1 MSTTKLRFKSD
12 RSLIN
17 SKFDGYKLHVFPE
30 DTNVHRFQLPN
41 ALSVPKLAMNSR
53 LSYRELQA
61 RVKFNHLSMSHIKGL
76 ALYVDN
82 KFSVIGVEYD
92 QSTHRIRFHTIA
104 QLQAPLTDVP
114 SYAEPDSSTPLL
126 PQYPSLRSLSSDMLL
141 ASNGAGSIYA
151 INLNRDGAT
160 GDITGKIL
168 SIAQFAG
175 DGTEGLSPVPCVIS
189 DARMIDKEINI
200 ITWSVASQENEVPAH
215 PTLDAPISKTLFN
228 IAYSKLLFSPDDDN
242 VQAELSIQHILRGRD
257 IPFYCEFDVE
267 ASGYVMGSAH
277 AYHVVFSKEDTEMK
291 EISADAANEAEETST
306 SPYRWVQSS
315 DDLTIVIQLPPN
327 TPKSAISCSFN
338 VQHMS
343 VIVQNDQVTLCS
355 YPFRKLW
362 DTIDPES
369 SVWTLD
375 VASGLLTIE
384 LTKKNE
390 NVRWL
395 HVFEHD
401 DNVLEDL
408 NADQLKEIQDRLEK
422 FTGEGKAIGT
432 PGWKQPLQHP
442 IVTDMDEDIDH
453 EGQTISLAWID
464 GDSGKIKADVL
475 AGGQEWISTSFKQPA
490 SDKFSSVCLK
500 LDVDGLVYAVERGDP
515 ISVKHIA
522 SFNAL
527 AFVQA
532 SKRDQRFIYHDP
544 ANAFSV
550 ILEGTRNAYIYYRHD
565 DGKRNTDV
573 QTLVD
578 LTQGHDVDVIGTQL
592 IDDKVILVLLET
604 SVVVIDLRY

>member
-1 MSTTKLRFKSD
+1 MSTTTKLRFKSD
-12 RSLIN
+12 RTLIN
-17 SKFDGYKLHVFPE
+17 SKFDGYKLQVFPE
-30 DTNVHRFQLPN
+30 NTNVHRFQLPT
-41 ALSVPKLAMNSR
+41 ALSIPKVAMNSR

-61 RVKFNHLSMSHIKGL
+61 RVKFNHLSISHQQRL
-76 ALYVDN
+76 AFYVDN
-82 KFSVIGVEYD
+82 ESSVIGVELSQTGDRVRY
-92 QSTHRIRFHTIA
+92 HKIA

-126 PQYPSLRSLSSDMLL
+126 PQYPSLHSLSSDMIL
-141 ASNGAGSIYA
+141 ASNGAGLIYA
-151 INLNRDGAT
+151 IKLNRDDAS

-168 SIAQFAG
+168 ATSQFAG

-189 DARMIDKEINI
+189 DARMVDGEINI
-200 ITWSVASQENEVPAH
+200 ITWSVASQENDVPAH
-215 PTLDAPISKTLFN
+215 PTLDAPTSKTLFN
-228 IAYSKLLFSPDDDN
+228 IAYSKLLVSTSEEN
-242 VQAELSIQHILRGRD
+242 VAADLSIQHILRGRD

-267 ASGYVMGSAH
+267 ATGYVMGSAH
-277 AYHVVFSKEDTEMK
+277 AYDVVFSKEDTEMK
-291 EISADAANEAEETST
+291 ETSVETADEKKTST

-315 DDLTIVIQLPPN
+315 DDLTIVFQLPPN
-327 TPKSAISCSFN
+327 TPKSAISCKFN

-343 VIVQNDQVTLCS
+343 LMVQNDQVTICS

-362 DTIDPES
+362 DTIDPNS

-384 LTKKNE
+384 LMKKNE

-395 HVFEHD
+395 HVFEQD
-401 DNVLEDL
+401 DQVLEDL
-408 NADQLKEIQDRLEK
+408 NPEQLKEIQERLEK

-453 EGQTISLAWID
+453 EGQAISLAWID
-464 GDSGKIKADVL
+464 GDSGKIKAEVL
-475 AGGQEWISTSFKQPA
+475 AGGQEWISTSFKQPS

-515 ISVKHIA
+515 ISVKHTA

-565 DGKRNTDV
+565 DGKRNIDV

-604 SVVVIDLRY
+604 SVVVIDLQY